1 MVAEGVA
8 SPDVDDVPA
17 LLEAAAVGAKVS
29 DIWNWTG
36 NGHPPAPPVGEPLAA
51 VAAVVPGEV
60 PSVDEVSET
69 SLTPETRRSCTMVS
83 ATVFWSCAQ
92 PVRATAD
99 GTAAVTPVVEAVV
112 ADVAADA
119 DGAVA

>member
-1 MVAEGVA
+1 V
-8 SPDVDDVPA
+8 
-17 LLEAAAVGAKVS
+17 LLEAVAVGAKVS

-36 NGHPPAPPVGEPLAA
+36 KGQPPAPPAAEPLAA
-51 VAAVVPGEV
+51 AAAVVADEV
-60 PSVDEVSET
+60 PSVAELSET

-92 PVRATAD
+92 PVRATAE
-99 GTAAVTPVVEAVV
+99 GVLAVAAVAEAVV
-112 ADVAADA
+112 AEVVGDA